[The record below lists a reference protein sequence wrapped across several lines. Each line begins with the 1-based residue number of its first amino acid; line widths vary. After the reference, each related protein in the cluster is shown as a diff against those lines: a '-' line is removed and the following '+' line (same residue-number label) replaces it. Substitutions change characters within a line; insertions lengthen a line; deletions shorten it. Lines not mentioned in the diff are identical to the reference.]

1 MVARDDLRAI
11 GSNDTGPTAVLT
23 TSRRLV
29 RALRGRTIVGML
41 ARALILSG
49 LAAFIVSG
57 KTASAQERQGQ
68 WRIAP
73 EPTWVVPAPLT
84 PVERAPAD
92 ESVRE
97 YLLDDAQERVTA
109 KTVERYRHIRFRP
122 RSPAQV
128 EEGSQVEL
136 SFDPAFER
144 LVIHHARVERDG
156 RAVAALAA
164 GEVRLVQREKG
175 FEELIYDGTLSALIF
190 LKDVRVGD
198 VVDYAYSVE
207 GASPVLGGKY
217 VTEFPVADRSY
228 TASWR
233 RRIVMPE
240 ARSLRVKNH
249 RTDLAPT
256 VTTGGGW
263 RVYTW
268 ERREVS
274 PIEPEDGLPSWF
286 DPAPSV
292 EAGEFDSWAEV
303 AALFVRLYSDL
314 GAPSPVLP
322 AEIAKLQAVKGTAED
337 RLLAATRFVQDDI
350 RYLGIELGLGGHRPF
365 APATV
370 LERRFGDCKDKAVL
384 LVTFLRALGF
394 DAKTALVNTVRRRA
408 LDEVLP
414 SPLAFDHAIVQ
425 VTVDGRSTFIDAT
438 SSYQRGPLSARQ
450 PPDFERALLVAPDT
464 RALVPIDRPRLTQPN
479 HEVQEILTVGADH
492 HSADLEVETTDRG
505 SEANRTR
512 AELSART
519 RKELGRDYLNY
530 YSQEYPTIAQ
540 TAELE
545 VADDEAANV
554 VVVRERYNVAELWK
568 DGRHQLGATSID
580 GRLKGPRIT
589 RRSMPYAV
597 EFPLN
602 IRTKVLVRFP
612 ASPEIDPEML
622 DLGDDHLHF
631 HLQVGVRDR
640 ELSVVYELQS
650 LQDSVAPE
658 KAQRFFQ
665 IQDEIRRRA
674 GYNLHA
680 PGAPTVESWLKT
692 PGGVVGLILMSV
704 VTLAGLMFG
713 ARSRRRFLPRSRF
726 AAGESPAT
734 AIEVVSMNDLG
745 ARVEGLRCTCGSHY
759 RRESAK
765 SADSLRYD
773 GRTLQVWS
781 LACGECPQQR
791 SIYFGVGQDDS
802 GNGQVS

>member
-1 MVARDDLRAI
+1 
-11 GSNDTGPTAVLT
+11 
-23 TSRRLV
+23 
-29 RALRGRTIVGML
+29 ML
-41 ARALILSG
+41 APSLILSG
-49 LAAFIVSG
+49 LAALAGSG
-57 KTASAQERQGQ
+57 KTAGAQERQAE
-68 WRIAP
+68 WSIAP
-73 EPTWVVPAPLT
+73 EPSWVVPAPLA
-84 PVERAPAD
+84 PAERAPAD
-92 ESVRE
+92 ESVLE
-97 YLLDDAQERVTA
+97 YLLDDTQERVTA

-136 SFDPAFER
+136 DFDPAFER

-164 GEVRLVQREKG
+164 QDVKLVQREKG
-175 FEELIYDGTLSALIF
+175 FEERIYDGTLSALIF
-190 LKDVRVGD
+190 LQDVRVGD

-207 GASPVLGGKY
+207 GANPVLGGKY
-217 VTEFPVADRSY
+217 VTDFSVADQSY

-249 RTDLAPT
+249 GTDLAPT

-268 ERREVS
+268 ERREVP
-274 PIEPEDGLPSWF
+274 PIEPEDDLPSWF

-303 AALFVRLYSDL
+303 AALFVRLYADL
-314 GAPSPVLP
+314 GAPSELLS
-322 AEIAKLQAVKGTAED
+322 AQIAKLRAVKGTAED

-365 APATV
+365 APSTV

-408 LDEVLP
+408 LDDVLP
-414 SPLAFDHAIVQ
+414 TPLAFDHAIVQ

-438 SSYQRGPLSARQ
+438 SSYQRGPLSTRQ
-450 PPDFERALLVAPDT
+450 PPSFERALLLAPET
-464 RALVPIDRPRLTQPN
+464 RALVPIPRPRLTQPD
-479 HEVQEILTVGADH
+479 HEVEEILTVSDDH

-505 SEANRTR
+505 PEAQSTR
-512 AELSART
+512 AEFSQRT
-519 RKELGRDYLNY
+519 RKEIGRDYLNY
-530 YSQEYPTIAQ
+530 YSQEYPTITQ
-540 TAELE
+540 TAELQ
-545 VADDEAANV
+545 VADDEGANV
-554 VVVRERYNVAELWK
+554 VVVRERYHVAELWT
-568 DGRHQLGATSID
+568 DGRHELGATSID

-602 IRTKVLVRFP
+602 IQTKVLVRFP
-612 ASPEIDPEML
+612 AAPEIDPETL

-631 HLQVGVRDR
+631 HRQVGLKGR

-650 LQDSVAPE
+650 LEDSVPPD

-665 IQDEIRRRA
+665 IQDEIRRRS
-674 GYNLHA
+674 GYTLHP
-680 PGAPTVESWLKT
+680 PGAATAESWLKT
-692 PGGVVGLILMSV
+692 PSGVVGLILMGV
-704 VTLAGLMFG
+704 VPLAGLMFG
-713 ARSRRRFLPRSRF
+713 ARSRRRFLKRSRF
-726 AAGESPAT
+726 ASGESPAT
-734 AIEVVSMNDLG
+734 AIEVLSADELG
-745 ARVEGLRCTCGSHY
+745 ARVEGLRCACGSRY
-759 RRESAK
+759 LRESVE
-765 SADSLRYD
+765 SAERLRYD
-773 GRTLQVWS
+773 GRTLEVR
-781 LACGECPQQR
+781 AVTCGKCRQR
-791 SIYFGVGQDDS
+791 RSVYFAVGQNDP
-802 GNGQVS
+802 GNGKMS